1 MRYRTL
7 VLAGVLALVAGG
19 GAEAQIPLPFFKKKK
34 KETPPAETAAP
45 AKPPAEGAAPS
56 APSDTGQKP
65 TAAQQQAQPAITAPA
80 PGAPPAGQA
89 GAAAARS
96 PEEQKALLD
105 AVAQAQAAD
114 IAPDTSVG
122 HIKERIQRWR
132 QVQLIDP
139 QNVVAAGALQQG
151 LDDLKQAN
159 ERALKAG
166 TATDQAKG
174 EINAKLDAAR
184 NAILSKSWLSAE
196 QNAGAVLTA
205 DPNNAVAQGLLAE
218 ARAGKRVDDIKRQA
232 MFIVPILIVLA
243 AGLVIVVKWGAKYRE
258 DRQKRADDL
267 AAKRAAVL
275 QIVDGVGRGRLV
287 TIDKEKP
294 IFKIGAAMGSDDS
307 EKNDLVISDSGQ
319 QVSRFHCTL
328 IRKGG
333 DYFLVDASLNGTFL
347 NGDAVHRGEHVL
359 VEDGDEITLA
369 EVARLK
375 FLHT

>member
-1 MRYRTL
+1 MRGRTFL
-7 VLAGVLALVAGG
+7 VMIGLALVTVSSAP
-19 GAEAQIPLPFFKKKK
+19 AQIPFFKKKK
-34 KETPPAETAAP
+34 KEQPPAETAAP
-45 AKPPAEGAAPS
+45 AKPPSE
-56 APSDTGQKP
+56 
-65 TAAQQQAQPAITAPA
+65 APA
-80 PGAPPAGQA
+80 PGGAAPDTGKKPSAVEQQALPAVAAPQPAAAAPGQA
-89 GAAAARS
+89 GTRS
-96 PEEQKALLD
+96 PAEQQALND

-114 IAPDTSVG
+114 VAADTSVA

-139 QNVVAAGALQQG
+139 QSIVAAGALQQA

-159 ERALKAG
+159 ERALKSG

-196 QNAGAVLTA
+196 QNASAVLSV
-205 DPNNAVAQGLLAE
+205 DPNNVVAQGLLAE

-232 MFIVPILIVLA
+232 LFIVPILVVLA
-243 AGLVIVVKWGAKYRE
+243 VGLVVVVKWGAKYRE
-258 DRQKRADDL
+258 DRQKRADEI
-267 AAKRAAVL
+267 AAKRSAVL

-294 IFKIGAAMGSDDS
+294 IFKIGAAMGASDG
-307 EKNDLVISDSGQ
+307 EKNDLVVSDSGLT
-319 QVSRFHCTL
+319 VSRFHCTL

-333 DYFLVDASLNGTFL
+333 DYFLVDASMNGTSL
-347 NGDAVHRGEHVL
+347 NGDAVKRGEHVL

-369 EVARLK
+369 DVSRVK